1 MLGLSR
7 RLRVFVHAGPVD
19 MRKSFYSLAAL
30 VTATG
35 HDIVAGDVFVFLGR
49 SRRLCKCLWFD
60 GTGLVL
66 LAKRLEKDRFA
77 PVWERAADG
86 KTAELTSSE
95 LMVFLDGSAEVGRHA
110 LVPPAFSLERDGN
123 VARALTSD
131 ST

>member
-1 MLGLSR
+1 VLGLSR

-19 MRKSFYSLAAL
+19 MRKSFYSLGAL
-30 VTATG
+30 VAATG
-35 HDIVAGDVFVFLGR
+35 HDLVAGDVFVFLGR

-60 GTGLVL
+60 GTGIVL

-77 PVWERAADG
+77 RVWDRAADG

-95 LMVFLDGSAEVGRHA
+95 LMIFLDGSAEVGRRA
-110 LVPPAFSLERDGN
+110 LVPPAFSLEEHGN
-123 VARALTSD
+123 VAGPLFSD

>member
-1 MLGLSR
+1 
-7 RLRVFVHAGPVD
+7 

-30 VTATG
+30 VTASG
-35 HDIVAGDVFVFLGR
+35 HYIVAGDAFVFLGR

-86 KTAELTSSE
+86 KQAEMTSSE
-95 LMVFLDGSAEVGRHA
+95 LMVFLDGSAEVGRGS
-110 LVPPAFSLERDGN
+110 LVPRAFSLERDGD
-123 VARALTSD
+123 VARALTST
-131 ST
+131 STNGSAEVRKSA